1 MFFKCQKLPCDQAL
15 KSRRTLSG
23 EPLGDPEGGFP
34 GEGGLWKI
42 QPGKFNQNEK
52 KKDFFNIFLVIMSGL
67 VSPFYRKPPAGVSEG
82 VSGEFPPGH
91 HCWATRYNL
100 NLNLLYFE
108 CPLNYFVRFKSRLFD
123 SNNTFEFRQDI
134 FVNIIY
140 ICWQQDSY

>member
-1 MFFKCQKLPCDQAL
+1 MSEATVWPSIEVPADIVRRTPRR
-15 KSRRTLSG
+15 SRRGISG
-23 EPLGDPEGGFP
+23 GG
-34 GEGGLWKI
+34 GSLENSTRQI
-42 QPGKFNQNEK
+42 QQQQQQQ